1 MFSLI
6 RYQFV
11 LFFSILFWV
20 PICGASE
27 RFILLDQQ
35 GKPFTYP
42 SVNKVDST
50 IEWPCVLDRQ
60 TGLTWEVKSRKPGLH
75 HRLNTYSWFNPNP
88 DFNGGLAGLPGGTD
102 CRNRPCDTNA
112 FIIASNKSGWCNAH
126 DWRLPTR
133 EELRSL
139 VNYTKAYPGP
149 TLDTKAFPNAVAQFF
164 WSANSGSK
172 NPNEAWGIGFAFGFD
187 YTYYKSNQVHV
198 RLVREKT
205 HAN

>member
-1 MFSLI
+1 MLSQI

-11 LFFSILFWV
+11 LIISIFFWV
-20 PICGASE
+20 PVCGASE
-27 RFILLDQQ
+27 RFIPLDEQ
-35 GKPFTYP
+35 GNPMTHP
-42 SVNKVDST
+42 ADIAVDGS

-88 DFNGGLAGLPGGTD
+88 RFNGGLAGQPGGTK
-102 CRNRPCDTNA
+102 CHSRPCDTNA
-112 FIIASNKSGWCNAH
+112 FIIASNKIGWCNAH

-139 VNYTKAYPGP
+139 VNYTTTSPGP
-149 TLDTKAFPNAVAQFF
+149 TLDTKAFPGAVAQFF

-198 RLVREKT
+198 RLVREKM